1 MKAFPGDVTG
11 RGLCALS
18 GTPIKGDTQNPQ
30 ELSGGKHVASELA
43 SPEVFGA
50 GDGALKLNV
59 PPGIELVTLREGGDA
74 FTYAQSIAADR
85 GAGTLVFVQRFDLVE
100 FALVL
105 EPEEP
110 LVSARRAFYV
120 GLNAMADSLAVHCP
134 PEKPVQFNWPDAILF
149 DHGLIGG
156 ARLAW
161 PADADENEPPEW
173 LVFGGMMRTAVVRNR
188 DSGVS
193 LEPGTWQVGTAME
206 VEGFE
211 EIDSGQM
218 VESFIRH
225 FMVHV
230 DAWREYGFKRV
241 ARDWL
246 GRLPA
251 ETGVKRGIDT
261 NGDLLT
267 HRAGETG
274 AAERRALLPEIARV
288 EWLDRTTGEPKL

>member
-1 MKAFPGDVTG
+1 
-11 RGLCALS
+11 L
-18 GTPIKGDTQNPQ
+18 
-30 ELSGGKHVASELA
+30 ASELA

-50 GDGALKLNV
+50 GDGALRLDL

-74 FTYAQSIAADR
+74 FAYARSIAADR

-110 LVSARRAFYV
+110 LASARRALYA

-134 PEKPVQFNWPDAILF
+134 PEKPIQFGWPDAILF
-149 DHGLIGG
+149 DHGLLGG

-161 PADADENEPPEW
+161 PADAPEEQPPDW

-188 DSGVS
+188 ESGVS
-193 LEPGTWQVGTAME
+193 LEPGTWQVGTALE

-211 EIDSGQM
+211 EIEAGAL
-218 VESFIRH
+218 VESFVRH
-225 FMVHV
+225 FMVHL
-230 DAWREYGFKRV
+230 DAWREYGFKRI

-246 GRLPA
+246 GRMA
-251 ETGVKRGIDT
+251 AVDGEKRGIDI
-261 NGDLLT
+261 NGDLLI
-267 HRAGETG
+267 HRAGHG
-274 AAERRALLPEIARV
+274 GQADRRRLLPELAKAG
-288 EWLDRTTGEPKL
+288 WLDLTTGEPKL

>member
-1 MKAFPGDVTG
+1 M
-11 RGLCALS
+11 
-18 GTPIKGDTQNPQ
+18 
-30 ELSGGKHVASELA
+30 ELA

-50 GDGALKLNV
+50 GDGALKLDM

-74 FTYAQSIAADR
+74 FAYAQTIAADR

-110 LVSARRAFYV
+110 LLAARRALYA
-120 GLNAMADSLAVHCP
+120 GMNAMADSLAAHCP
-134 PEKPVQFNWPDAILF
+134 PEKAVSFNWPDALLF
-149 DHGLIGG
+149 DHGLLGG

-161 PADADENEPPEW
+161 PAGAPEDQPPDW

-193 LEPGTWQVGTAME
+193 LEPGTWQVGTALE

-211 EIDSGQM
+211 EIDAGAL

-241 ARDWL
+241 ARDWIS
-246 GRLPA
+246 RLPKDGDA
-251 ETGVKRGIDT
+251 KRGIDA
-261 NGDLLT
+261 NGDLLV
-267 HRAGETG
+267 HGAGEG
-274 AAERRALLPEIARV
+274 GPAERRALLPELAKIG
-288 EWLDRTTGEPKL
+288 WLDRTTGEPKL

>member
-1 MKAFPGDVTG
+1 
-11 RGLCALS
+11 
-18 GTPIKGDTQNPQ
+18 
-30 ELSGGKHVASELA
+30 VASDLA

-50 GDGALKLNV
+50 GDGALKLDM

-74 FTYAQSIAADR
+74 FAYAQTIAAAR
-85 GAGTLVFVQRFDLVE
+85 GAGTFVFVQRFDLVE

-110 LVSARRAFYV
+110 LSTARRALYA

-134 PEKPVQFNWPDAILF
+134 PEKQVQFNWPDALIF
-149 DHGLIGG
+149 DHGLLGG

-161 PADADENEPPEW
+161 PDGAAEDQPPEW
-173 LVFGGMMRTAVVRNR
+173 MVFGGMMRTAVVRNQA
-188 DSGVS
+188 SGVS
-193 LEPGTWQVGTAME
+193 LEPGTWQVGTAMD

-211 EIDSGQM
+211 EIDAGAM
-218 VESFIRH
+218 AESFVRH

-246 GRLPA
+246 GRMP
-251 ETGVKRGIDT
+251 EEKGTKRGIDA
-261 NGDLLT
+261 NGDLLV
-267 HRAGETG
+267 HHAGETG
-274 AAERRALLPEIARV
+274 PAGRQELVPALAQV
-288 EWLDRTTGEPKL
+288 AWLDRTTGEPKL